1 MSRKELWSGR
11 FRKQLDPGALKFTS
25 SPEDALLFRH
35 DIAGSIAHA
44 MGLERAGIISSKELK
59 ILAGGLRN
67 IYSRFAADPER
78 ILSGEEDVHM
88 AVERKLT
95 EMHPGSGP
103 RLHTGRSRNDQVALD
118 LRLYSRE
125 GIVRILSSL
134 MAVEESI
141 LSVCGKH
148 ISAPLPS
155 YTHLQRAQPVY
166 LSHYYLAHFWRFM
179 RDIQRL
185 QRVFDSLNIS
195 PLGAG
200 AIAGSSQPLEP
211 SFTSSL
217 LGFSMPFENSIDASS
232 DRDFCLD
239 TVHACVMAALHL
251 SAIAEEIVLWSTA
264 EFGYVSLPDSLSTG
278 SSLMPHKKNP
288 DLAELVRGKCGS
300 VTGNFVSMV
309 VSVKGLPLGYSRDL
323 QELKKPLFESI
334 EEVSSMAETVSEMV
348 SGISFNTE
356 RMAENA
362 SDQLSFSVEAVDGLV
377 RSGMPFREA
386 HGAVGKAVAES
397 MEKGIGLGAVMRK
410 SWPDVEFPESPAA
423 AIEMRSSPGGSSLTN
438 VRKQIAAS
446 SAEMASARKWMAS
459 RSRLTAAV
467 DDLLSGK

>member
-1 MSRKELWSGR
+1 M
-11 FRKQLDPGALKFTS
+11 
-25 SPEDALLFRH
+25 
-35 DIAGSIAHA
+35 
-44 MGLERAGIISSKELK
+44 
-59 ILAGGLRN
+59 
-67 IYSRFAADPER
+67 
-78 ILSGEEDVHM
+78 
-88 AVERKLT
+88 
-95 EMHPGSGP
+95 
-103 RLHTGRSRNDQVALD
+103 
-118 LRLYSRE
+118 
-125 GIVRILSSL
+125 
-134 MAVEESI
+134 
-141 LSVCGKH
+141 
-148 ISAPLPS
+148 
-155 YTHLQRAQPVY
+155 
-166 LSHYYLAHFWRFM
+166 
-179 RDIQRL
+179 
-185 QRVFDSLNIS
+185 NIS

-200 AIAGSSQPLEP
+200 AIAGSSQPLDP

-217 LGFSMPFENSIDASS
+217 LGFSRPFENSIDASS

-397 MEKGIGLGAVMRK
+397 LEKGIGLGAVMRK

-423 AIEMRSSPGGSSLTN
+423 AIEMRSSPGGSSLTS

>member
-25 SPEDALLFRH
+25 SPEDALLFKY

-44 MGLERAGIISSKELK
+44 MGLGRAGIISGKEVK
-59 ILAGGLRN
+59 ILSGGLRD
-67 IYSRFAADPER
+67 IYREYSAHPER
-78 ILSGEEDVHM
+78 LLSGEEDVHM
-88 AVERKLT
+88 AVEGKLT
-95 EMHPGSGP
+95 EMHPDAGP
-103 RLHTGRSRNDQVALD
+103 KLHTGRSRNDQIALD

-125 GIVRILSSL
+125 GVMLILSSL
-134 MAVEESI
+134 IALEESI
-141 LSVCGKH
+141 LSVCRKH

-179 RDIQRL
+179 RDIHRL
-185 QRVFDSLNIS
+185 QRVFDALNTS

-200 AIAGSSQPLEP
+200 AIAGSGQPLEP
-211 SFTSSL
+211 SFTSSI
-217 LGFSMPFENSIDASS
+217 LGFRRPFENSIDASS

-239 TVHACVMAALHL
+239 TAHACLMAALHL
-251 SAIAEEIVLWSTA
+251 SAMAEEIVLWSTA

-309 VSVKGLPLGYSRDL
+309 VSVKGLPMGYSRDL
-323 QELKKPLFESI
+323 QELKKPLFASI
-334 EEVSSMAETVSEMV
+334 VEASSMARTVSELV
-348 SGISFNTE
+348 SGISFNTA

-377 RSGMPFREA
+377 RRGMPFREA

-397 MEKGIGLGAVMRK
+397 VEKGVTLGTVMRA
-410 SWPDVEFPESPAA
+410 SRPDVEFPGSPGE
-423 AIEMRSSPGGSSLTN
+423 AIEMRSSPGGSSLPS
-438 VRKQIAAS
+438 VRKQLTAS
-446 SAEMASARKWMAS
+446 SAQMAGAGEWMLS
-459 RSRLTAAV
+459 RSRLTATV
-467 DDLLSGK
+467 DALLAGK